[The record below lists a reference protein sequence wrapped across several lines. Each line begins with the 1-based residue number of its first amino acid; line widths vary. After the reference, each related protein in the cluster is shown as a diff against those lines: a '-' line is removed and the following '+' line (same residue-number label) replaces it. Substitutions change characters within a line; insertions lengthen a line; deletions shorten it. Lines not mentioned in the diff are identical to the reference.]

1 MESLKYGMTPEMV
14 KFARRHIEKQR
25 QYLETQE
32 IISPNGTIKRLIDI
46 SFSANH
52 SIRYY
57 AQLSN
62 KINTLH
68 NLQFEIQSMPVFITA
83 TLDGYFRDFL
93 SADFSRFFK
102 KENYRDLLKK
112 IPNNEKYGFLR
123 DKVIQNEAFTIRD
136 LYKVLLYQWN
146 LFTKTGVF
154 KKMRKANYEIA
165 YVRTVE
171 PHKKDGVPHFHV
183 LLYVPGIFIPDIKK
197 AFEKSFP
204 APRNRAPLLVGK
216 PKRKCPLGQTY
227 GFQWDLTNPV
237 GYVLKYVTK
246 TFRDVRSDKPLDEL
260 QSWFVIHK
268 IPRVITSHS
277 ILPQWVYQIMMVL
290 EQDWQILNDMAR
302 NGVAE
307 WSIEDKYIYIKDI
320 ETGKWFEFDNGLY
333 RAGYKDRIIKKFGEK
348 KETVKKERDITIL
361 NRLCKAK
368 AIDYETEEKTI
379 VDYIPI
385 EIDGMQGI
393 LNLHNNQM
401 TLYKDMQKPVR
412 KMSVLERF
420 NYQKHL
426 YDELGNPFNDW
437 DDIEDISNKIYILE
451 KYEEELFN

>member
-1 MESLKYGMTPEMV
+1 
-14 KFARRHIEKQR
+14 
-25 QYLETQE
+25 
-32 IISPNGTIKRLIDI
+32 
-46 SFSANH
+46 
-52 SIRYY
+52 
-57 AQLSN
+57 
-62 KINTLH
+62 
-68 NLQFEIQSMPVFITA
+68 LQFEIQNMPVFITA

-93 SADFSRFFK
+93 YGNFSRFFEK
-102 KENYRDLLKK
+102 KNYRDLLKK
-112 IPNNEKYGFLR
+112 IPNNDKYGRLR
-123 DKVIQNEAFTIRD
+123 DKVLQNEFFTIRD

-154 KKMRKANYEIA
+154 KKMRRAGYEIA

-183 LLYVPGIFIPDIKK
+183 LLYVPGIFIPEIKK

-302 NGVAE
+302 NGHAE
-307 WSIEDKYIYIKDI
+307 WSLEDKYIYISDDQ
-320 ETGKWFEFDNGLY
+320 TGKWFEYDSGLY
-333 RAGYKDRIIKKFGEK
+333 CVGYKNRVIKEFGHK
-348 KETVKKERDITIL
+348 KEKEEKEIDISIL
-361 NRLCKAK
+361 NRFCKAK
-368 AIDYETEEKTI
+368 MIDYEKDESFEP
-379 VDYIPI
+379 DYIPVV
-385 EIDGMQGI
+385 IDGDEGI
-393 LNLHNNQM
+393 LNLHNNKVF
-401 TLYKDMQKPVR
+401 LFKEIHKPVNR
-412 KMSVLERF
+412 MSVLERF
-420 NYQKHL
+420 NYRKQL
-426 YDELGNPFNDW
+426 IDELDNPFNDLE
-437 DDIEDISNKIYILE
+437 DLQHIEDKLMILDR
-451 KYEEELFN
+451 YEGIEAY